1 MNTSR
6 QSKNNHWIR
15 KIDWILIGFIA
26 LLAIISITFISS
38 AMGGGQYSANFSIRQ
53 ILYYVF
59 GAIIAFLIMLIS
71 PKKLMKYT
79 YLLYIILCFSLL
91 LLLIIP
97 ETPITPIINGA
108 KSWYT
113 FGPISVQP
121 SEFMKIVMILALAK
135 IVTKHNQFTFN
146 KSLETDFK
154 LFL

>member
-121 SEFMKIVMILALAK
+121 SEFMKIVMILA
-135 IVTKHNQFTFN
+135 
-146 KSLETDFK
+146 
-154 LFL
+154 

>member
-79 YLLYIILCFSLL
+79 YLLYIILC
-91 LLLIIP
+91 
-97 ETPITPIINGA
+97 
-108 KSWYT
+108 
-113 FGPISVQP
+113 
-121 SEFMKIVMILALAK
+121 
-135 IVTKHNQFTFN
+135 
-146 KSLETDFK
+146 
-154 LFL
+154 